1 MSVKRKIVAGIL
13 ILIAAVALGLLAYK
27 ITTEVMNK
35 KYYKDLKDEV
45 YSTNVLSDSTS
56 VTDIEATSITTQVTD
71 ETTESE
77 ETKALFVS
85 PIDFV
90 ELQRINKDIYAWID
104 IPDTDISYPVLQH
117 PTEFEYYLRKGLD
130 EEYSNDGSLFTEP
143 GNAHDMS
150 DFNTIIYGHNLRSLG
165 MFGTLK
171 YYRDLSYLNEHRE
184 IVVYTPYATFTYK
197 VFAAVTYN
205 DKLITAI
212 FDFNEEEGR
221 LAFLDSL
228 DDINDMN
235 SYILDDVTIDVNEDR
250 ILTLST
256 CNSDK
261 SQRFLV
267 LAVLVDV
274 ED

>member
-1 MSVKRKIVAGIL
+1 MSRKRKAVVVIL
-13 ILIAAVALGLLAYK
+13 LLIAAIALGFVAYK
-27 ITTEVMNK
+27 VTTNILNK
-35 KYYKDLKDEV
+35 KYYKDLKEEV
-45 YSTNVLSDSTS
+45 FTTEVTTTTTVTESQETK
-56 VTDIEATSITTQVTD
+56 VTDI
-71 ETTESE
+71 SE
-77 ETKALFVS
+77 ETEATEETKELFVS

-90 ELQRINKDIYAWID
+90 ELQKINKDIYAWID

-117 PTEFEYYLRKGLD
+117 PDEFEYYLRKGLD
-130 EEYSNDGSLFTEP
+130 EEYANDGSLFTEP
-143 GNAHDMS
+143 GNARDMS

-171 YYRDLSYLNEHRE
+171 YYRDLSYLEEHRE
-184 IVVYTPYATFTYK
+184 IIIYTPYATFTYK

-205 DKLITAI
+205 DKLITAL
-212 FDFNEEEGR
+212 FDFDQEDGR
-221 LAFLDSL
+221 IAFMDSL

-235 SYILDDVTIDVNEDR
+235 SYILDDVTIDVNSDR

-274 ED
+274 EE